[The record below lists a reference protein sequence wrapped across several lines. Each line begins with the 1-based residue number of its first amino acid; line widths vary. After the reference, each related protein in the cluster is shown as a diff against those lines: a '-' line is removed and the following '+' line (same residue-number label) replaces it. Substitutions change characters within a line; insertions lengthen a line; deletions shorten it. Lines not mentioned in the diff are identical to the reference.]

1 MKAMILAAGLGKRMR
16 PFTLTTPKPLVPLL
30 GKPLIDY
37 PLRQLKA
44 AGIRH
49 IMVNHAWLG
58 QQIVD
63 YLTQKDA
70 EGLQINFSKED
81 EPLETGGGIF
91 KVLPWLTQGEDPFF
105 LVMNAD
111 VYSDFDL
118 SVLLNVSLDEKDL
131 GCLVMIENP
140 DWHSEGDFR
149 LSDNGYL
156 SDSDG
161 RSLTFSG
168 ISILSPTLFTD
179 CKAEAFA
186 LAPLLRRAISQGRL
200 KGVYHQGIWSDVGTP
215 ERLAAL
221 EAQLIHEN
229 RE

>member
-1 MKAMILAAGLGKRMR
+1 MKAMILAAGLGTRMR
-16 PFTLTTPKPLVPLL
+16 PLTLTIPKPLVPLL
-30 GKPLIDY
+30 GKPLIEY

-44 AGIRH
+44 VGIRH

-63 YLTQKDA
+63 HLTQMDTD
-70 EGLQINFSKED
+70 GVQISFSKED

-91 KVLPWLTQGEDPFF
+91 KVLPWLTQEGEPFF

-111 VYSDFDL
+111 VYSDVDL
-118 SVLLNVSLDEKDL
+118 SVLLKVPLDEKDL

-140 DWHSEGDFR
+140 DWHPTGDFR
-149 LSDNGYL
+149 LGDTGYL
-156 SDSDG
+156 SESDG
-161 RSLTFSG
+161 QPLTFSG
-168 ISILSPTLFTD
+168 ISILSPKLFSG
-179 CKAEAFA
+179 CEAGAFA

-200 KGVYHQGIWSDVGTP
+200 KGVFHQGIWSDVGTP

>member
-16 PFTLTTPKPLVPLL
+16 PLTLTTPKPLVPLL

-37 PLRQLKA
+37 PLHQLKA
-44 AGIRH
+44 AGIRD

-63 YLTQKDA
+63 YLTQKDT

-91 KVLPWLTQGEDPFF
+91 KVLPWLIEGGNPFF

-111 VYSDFDL
+111 VYSDLDL
-118 SVLLNVSLDEKDL
+118 SVLLSIRLDEKDL

-168 ISILSPTLFTD
+168 ISILSPTLFTG
-179 CKAEAFA
+179 CEAGAFA

-200 KGVYHQGIWSDVGTP
+200 KGVYHRGIWSDVGTP

-221 EAQLIHEN
+221 EAQLTHEN